1 MGVSPFVRRGST
13 LFLVKSFA
21 YRFLAIQI
29 ALQELTLIV
38 IGTNAKNVLQAH
50 LPTEDYVTLVP
61 NVLADMFN
69 QIKGSPLATHVLQG
83 NISFQKVKRNANR
96 AKLGNIN
103 LKWVNAHAISAHV
116 EKSPQMKGRHSA
128 MNARKERFKKMKVK

>member
-1 MGVSPFVRRGST
+1 MGVSPFVHRGST

-38 IGTNAKNVLQAH
+38 IGTNAKIVLQAH
-50 LPTEDYVTLVP
+50 TPPEDYVTLVP
-61 NVLADMFN
+61 NVLAEMFN
-69 QIKGSPLATHVLQG
+69 QIKGSPLAYNVLQG
-83 NISFQKVKRNANR
+83 NISFQKVKRNAIS

-116 EKSPQMKGRHSA
+116 EKSPQIKGRQSA
-128 MNARKERFKKMKVK
+128 TNARKERFKKKKVK

>member
-1 MGVSPFVRRGST
+1 LGVSPFAHRGST

-38 IGTNAKNVLQAH
+38 IGTNAKIVLQAH
-50 LPTEDYVTLVP
+50 TPTEDYVTLVP

-69 QIKGSPLATHVLQG
+69 QIKGSPLANHVLQG

-96 AKLGNIN
+96 AKLE
-103 LKWVNAHAISAHV
+103 ISI
-116 EKSPQMKGRHSA
+116 
-128 MNARKERFKKMKVK
+128 